1 MVSPM
6 AHDEEFQRRI
16 DKAVSEGDMPTLDE
30 NDADGNLFGLATA
43 QNEACTS
50 FERAGFTRGE
60 SLYLTASMFA
70 GNPGR
75 PPKN

>member
-1 MVSPM
+1 M
-6 AHDEEFQRRI
+6 AHDEEFQKRI
-16 DKAVSEGDMPTLDE
+16 DEAVSQGVMPELDDTGTNGE
-30 NDADGNLFGLATA
+30 LFSLATA

-50 FERAGFTRGE
+50 FEHAGFTRGE

-75 PPKN
+75 PPGN